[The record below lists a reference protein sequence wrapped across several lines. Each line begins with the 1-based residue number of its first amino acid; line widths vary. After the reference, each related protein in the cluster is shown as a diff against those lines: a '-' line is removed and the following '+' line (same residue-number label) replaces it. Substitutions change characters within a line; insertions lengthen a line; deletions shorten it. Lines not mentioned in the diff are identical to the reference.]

1 MLDEEVQKAFVHM
14 FNILKQNEND
24 IVHDTLLQM
33 QTIKMREH
41 GTSEELKDI
50 DRQIAEISEQSR
62 IYTELYTQGVLDEM
76 TFYSKAD
83 RLKNKITELRS
94 RRLKVLNMCSD
105 DGVLNALRKLEKV
118 LLDTDFLMDFSGDVF
133 DSIVEKIY
141 VEQEG
146 KLTFVMRSGLEFTM
160 DREKL

>member
-1 MLDEEVQKAFVHM
+1 
-14 FNILKQNEND
+14 
-24 IVHDTLLQM
+24 M
-33 QTIKMREH
+33 QTIKMMEH

-50 DRQIAEISEQSR
+50 DRQIAELSEQSR
-62 IYTELYTQGVLDEM
+62 IYTELYTQGALDEM
-76 TFYSKAD
+76 TFYRKAD
-83 RLKNKITELRS
+83 MLKNKITELRS
-94 RRLKVLNMCSD
+94 QRLKVLNMCSD

-141 VEQEG
+141 VEQDG
-146 KLTFVMRSGLEFTM
+146 KLTFVMRSCLEFTM

>member
-1 MLDEEVQKAFVHM
+1 MQNTFVHL

-50 DRQIAEISEQSR
+50 DRQIAELSEQSR
-62 IYTELYTQGVLDEM
+62 IYTELYTQGALDEM
-76 TFYSKAD
+76 TFYRKAD
-83 RLKNKITELRS
+83 MLKNKITELRS
-94 RRLKVLNMCSD
+94 QRLKVLNMCSD

-141 VEQEG
+141 VEQDG